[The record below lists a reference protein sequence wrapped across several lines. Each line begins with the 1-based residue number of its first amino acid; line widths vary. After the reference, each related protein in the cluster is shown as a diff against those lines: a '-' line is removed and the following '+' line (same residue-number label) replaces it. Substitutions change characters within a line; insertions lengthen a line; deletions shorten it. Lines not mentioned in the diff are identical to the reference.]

1 MDKDFGKFL
10 FLEGQSHSGLVR
22 LPDVLAEER
31 IRLMDLI
38 LTNYH
43 SELAEGA
50 VITVRG
56 DRIRISRP
64 VRRLS

>member
-10 FLEGQSHSGLVR
+10 FLEGQPHCGLVR

-31 IRLMDLI
+31 IRLMDHI
-38 LTNYH
+38 LANY
-43 SELAEGA
+43 SAELAEGA

-56 DRIRISRP
+56 DRIRISR
-64 VRRLS
+64 RRLS

>member
-10 FLEGQSHSGLVR
+10 FLEGQPNRGLVR

-31 IRLMDLI
+31 IRLMELI
-38 LTNYH
+38 LENYS
-43 SELAEGA
+43 SELEEGA

-64 VRRLS
+64 RPRLS